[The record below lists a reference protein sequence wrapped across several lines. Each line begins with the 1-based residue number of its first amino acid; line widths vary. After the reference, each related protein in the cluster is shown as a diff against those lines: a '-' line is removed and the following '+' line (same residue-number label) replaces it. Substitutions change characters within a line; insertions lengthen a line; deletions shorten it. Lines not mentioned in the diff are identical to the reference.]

1 MAADMFFDTEFLD
14 KLTEN
19 LQRDILT
26 IDVNTLL
33 YDAGFSNG
41 GKPRKKDKSMDIMD
55 AYFRY
60 VGDNPFLAVQAMLKS
75 PAVIRHGMNIT
86 MRVIMSATD

>member
-41 GKPRKKDKSMDIMD
+41 G
-55 AYFRY
+55 
-60 VGDNPFLAVQAMLKS
+60 
-75 PAVIRHGMNIT
+75 PARRIKVWT
-86 MRVIMSATD
+86 